1 MEQVEFELTYG
12 TDKRTFS
19 IPRERLNGPLLA
31 PRQPP
36 VLPGTVREILDRALA
51 EPVERPPL
59 RQMVKGRQVGVVIS
73 DEFRAGL
80 QRQILEAL
88 VAEVAAGDPHS
99 ITVLCATGTH
109 DPGVYAKNAAGW
121 VEQLARQHDRPIEFV
136 ANDST
141 GGEHAGI
148 GATRRGTPLRI
159 SRHLLDCDV
168 RVFGHEAKHHYFYG
182 YSCLD
187 KQLLPGLSAD
197 ETVRANHKLALEPGS
212 GPGRSPYHADP
223 GRRDNPVSEDGRE
236 ARRLSELFVLS
247 PSGKAVRGDV
257 QTFAL
262 DMVSQGQQV
271 YWARAGDPELLSRE
285 MVGVVDELMAY
296 RVPRSRYVV
305 LSPGGPPASQA
316 LYGTQNSFD
325 LALRNAIEP
334 GGEALVVAPLDGRPD
349 LDPDTRGLA
358 PSARAKRLF
367 WDNLVRLVQLPLEQ
381 ARRQIAD
388 NFEMYL
394 WKTDRVL
401 RLLRGD
407 NLAIYLYCQLDE
419 QRLAPGGFRKAP
431 DIQAW
436 IDERVA
442 RRDGLFTVIDQGN
455 KLCVTP
461 AAG

>member
-1 MEQVEFELTYG
+1 MELLEFELTYG
-12 TDKRTFS
+12 TGKQRFK
-19 IPRERLNGPLLA
+19 IPRERLCCPLLA

-36 VLPGTVREILDRALA
+36 ALPGTVEDILVRALA
-51 EPVERPPL
+51 EPLERPPL
-59 RQMVKGRQVGVVIS
+59 RQLVEGRQVGVVIS

-80 QRQILEAL
+80 QKQILEVL
-88 VAEVAAGDPHS
+88 VAEVVAGNPHS
-99 ITVLCATGTH
+99 ITVFCATGTH
-109 DPGVYAKNAAGW
+109 NPGVYASNAAAW
-121 VEQLARQHDRPIEFV
+121 VEQLARQYGRRLAFV
-136 ANDST
+136 ANDSST
-141 GGEHAGI
+141 GEHAGI
-148 GATRRGTPLRI
+148 GATRRGTPVLVNKY
-159 SRHLLDCDV
+159 LLDCDV

-187 KQLLPGLSAD
+187 KQLLPGLCAD
-197 ETVRANHKLALEPGS
+197 ETVRANHKLALEPTS
-212 GPGRSPYHADP
+212 GPGRSPYHTDP

-271 YWARAGDPELLSRE
+271 FWARSGDPESLSRE

-296 RVPRSRYVV
+296 RAPRSRYVV
-305 LSPGGPPASQA
+305 VSPGGPPASQA

-349 LDPDTRGLA
+349 LDADTSGLA

-367 WDNLVRLVQLPLEQ
+367 WDNLVRLLPLPLEQ
-381 ARRQIAD
+381 ARREIAE

-401 RLLRGD
+401 RLLNGER
-407 NLAIYLYCQLDE
+407 LAIYFYCQLEE
-419 QRLAPGGFRKAP
+419 QRLAAGGFHKAP
-431 DIQAW
+431 DIQTW

-442 RRDGLFTVIDQGN
+442 RSDGLFTVIDQGN
-455 KLCVTP
+455 KLCITP
-461 AAG
+461 AD